1 MSNKSNNWVEEA
13 DWDLENAKILLK
25 NERFNTVVFHSQQ
38 AAEKAVK
45 ALLYHNKI
53 NGWGHSIYTLL
64 QSYKSLKNVDLTD
77 LSNLALS
84 LDKHYIT
91 TRYPDALPNIPPHKA
106 VIKHGINGL
115 LADLDISDFV
125 EKLEYLLDNRQK
137 RYHLGKNAR
146 KTIAKRY
153 NKNVIIE
160 NYLSQYHSLI
170 EKGK

>member
-1 MSNKSNNWVEEA
+1 MSNKSNNWLKEA
-13 DWDLENAKILLK
+13 DWDLENARILLK

-64 QSYKSLKNVDLTD
+64 ESYKNLKNIDLKD
-77 LSNLALS
+77 ISNLALS

-106 VIKHGINGL
+106 YNKSEARTAINQAEKIINFVLGEIKHG
-115 LADLDISDFV
+115 
-125 EKLEYLLDNRQK
+125 
-137 RYHLGKNAR
+137 
-146 KTIAKRY
+146 
-153 NKNVIIE
+153 
-160 NYLSQYHSLI
+160 
-170 EKGK
+170 